1 MLQFDRVKIGV
12 ILALCFMGVL
22 FASPNLFSRTTVESS
37 EWPGFLPS
45 RQITLGLDLQGGVH
59 ILFQVGMDEVI
70 RDKLLTLRDN
80 IRDALFGRDIEGGR
94 IRYTGLDAGEN
105 KVTVRIVNADEV
117 QAAIARIN
125 DLSAPITS
133 GAIGVTTPE
142 LEIKRV
148 GDSTLE
154 INLSDPAIEEL
165 ENSAVARSIEVVRR
179 RIDEMGT
186 REPTIQRE
194 GADRIVVQV
203 PGVDD
208 PTRIIE
214 LVAAAGKMNFHDVD
228 TRVTVTEA
236 ENGRIPPG
244 AILVPMAD
252 NEAVNMLL
260 VERPIISGDRLENA
274 RLGFDQDGQPSVDF
288 QFDFAGGKKFA
299 DHTRENIRR
308 PFAIVL
314 DGEIITA
321 PIIQSAILSGQGQI
335 TGNFTVEE
343 ANDLAIK
350 IASGALP
357 APLEALT
364 QRTVGPDLGSDSIA
378 AGQRASIIG
387 FFGVIALIVLCYSW
401 FGVFANIALILNLVL
416 VVGVLSLFG
425 ATLTLP
431 GIAGIVLTIGMA
443 VDANVLIF
451 ERIREE
457 LRSGKSPINAVDTG
471 YSKAFGAIRDA
482 NLTTLFAA
490 LVLFYLG
497 AGPIRGFAVT
507 LAVGIF
513 TSVFTAFVVTR
524 LMVALWL
531 RGQRRTTLP
540 I

>member
-1 MLQFDRVKIGV
+1 MLQFDRVKTGFIV
-12 ILALCFMGVL
+12 AICLLGVL
-22 FASPNLFSRTTVESS
+22 FASPNLFPRSTVESND
-37 EWPGFLPS
+37 WPGFLPN
-45 RQITLGLDLQGGVH
+45 RQINLGLDLQGGVH
-59 ILFQVGMDEVI
+59 ILFEVGMDEVVH
-70 RDKLLTLRDN
+70 DKLLTMRDN

-94 IRYTGLDAGEN
+94 IAYAGLELTGD
-105 KVTVRIVNADEV
+105 KVSVRITDPEKMD
-117 QAAIARIN
+117 AAVKRIS

-133 GAIGVTTPE
+133 GTIGVTTPE
-142 LEIKRV
+142 FEIKRPGGSLLHV
-148 GDSTLE
+148 
-154 INLSDPAIEEL
+154 NLSEPAIEEL

-186 REPTIQRE
+186 KEPTIQRE

-214 LVAAAGKMNFHDVD
+214 LVRAAGKMNFHDVD
-228 TRVTVTEA
+228 TRVTVDEA
-236 ENGRIPPG
+236 LSGRVPPG
-244 AILVPMAD
+244 AILVPFAD
-252 NEAVNMLL
+252 NEAQKMLL
-260 VERPIISGDRLENA
+260 VERPIISGDRLESA
-274 RLGFDQDGQPSVDF
+274 RLGFDQNGQPAVDF

-299 DHTRENIRR
+299 DHTAANVRR
-308 PFAIVL
+308 LFAIVL
-314 DGEIITA
+314 DGKIITA
-321 PIIQSAILSGQGQI
+321 PEIQSAILGGNGQI
-335 TGNFTVEE
+335 TGNFTVES

-357 APLEALT
+357 APLEPLT

-401 FGVFANIALILNLVL
+401 FGVFANIALILNLIL

-524 LMVALWL
+524 LMIATWL
-531 RGQRRTTLP
+531 RGQRRTSLP